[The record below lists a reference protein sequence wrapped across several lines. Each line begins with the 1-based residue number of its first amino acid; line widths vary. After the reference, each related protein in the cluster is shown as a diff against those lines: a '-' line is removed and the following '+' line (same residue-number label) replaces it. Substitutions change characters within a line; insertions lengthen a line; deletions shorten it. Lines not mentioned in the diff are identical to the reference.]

1 MPIYQLNEDGSIRK
15 KDSSGNYNGKPKKK
29 DGQLQYRV
37 IINITD
43 ANGKSKKIERKVYGF
58 AEAKEV
64 ERQLEAEYKDK
75 RVVSTARMTIQELFE
90 KFEEYHAHETRL
102 SSHNKAMQ
110 ILRTHVLPS
119 MGDCRLD
126 RLSKERLAEWKNG
139 IAAQDL
145 SIVTKKN
152 IYQAFNSM
160 LNYAVKLDY
169 LPKNPLSALGTF
181 KDANRFDKPTEKIQ
195 YYTADQFLDFLAVA
209 KEMAN
214 TVEEW
219 GFYVFFAIAFY
230 TGARKGEIHALRW
243 SDIDNDTLHIR
254 RSITQKQKGD
264 DVETPPKNPS
274 SVRDIQIPKPLLDI
288 LAEHKQ
294 RQQESAPIQ
303 FNEDFRICGGDR
315 PLRDT
320 TIEKKNTAFAKAAD
334 LPHIRIHDFRHTH
347 VSILV
352 NEGINIQEIARRLGH
367 ADIKMTVN
375 LPNGHT
381 TLSSHNSIKITTPTT
396 RTFCCRSCIK
406 LSRFK

>member
-15 KDSSGNYNGKPKKK
+15 KDKDGKYNGKPKKK

-37 IINITD
+37 IINVTG
-43 ANGKSKKIERKVYGF
+43 ANGKPKKIERKVYGL

-75 RVVSTARMTIQELFE
+75 RVVSTPRMTVQELFE
-90 KFEEYHAHETRL
+90 KFEVYHANETRQ

-110 ILRTHVLPS
+110 ILRTHVLPT
-119 MGDCRLD
+119 MAECRLD
-126 RLSKERLAEWKNG
+126 RLSKERLAEWKNS

-169 LPKNPLSALGTF
+169 ILKNPLSALGTF
-181 KDANRFDKPTEKIQ
+181 KDANRFDKTAEKIQ
-195 YYTADQFLDFLAVA
+195 YYTAEQFLAFLAIA
-209 KEMAN
+209 KERAN
-214 TVEEW
+214 TVERW
-219 GFYVFFAIAFY
+219 GYYVFFAIAFY

-243 SDIDNDTLHIR
+243 SDIDGDILHIR

-274 SVRDIQIPKPLLDI
+274 SVRDIQIPKPLLGI
-288 LAEHKQ
+288 LNEHKQ
-294 RQQESAPIQ
+294 RQQEAAPVQ
-303 FNEDFRICGGDR
+303 FSEDLRVCGGER

-320 TIEKKNTAFAKAAD
+320 SVDNKNRAFAKAAG
-334 LPHIRIHDFRHTH
+334 LPHIRIHDFRHSH
-347 VSILV
+347 VSVLV

-367 ADIKMTVN
+367 ADLKMTLN
-375 LPNGHT
+375 T
-381 TLSSHNSIKITTPTT
+381 YSHLYPREEERAVQILNEIVPK
-396 RTFCCRSCIK
+396 
-406 LSRFK
+406 